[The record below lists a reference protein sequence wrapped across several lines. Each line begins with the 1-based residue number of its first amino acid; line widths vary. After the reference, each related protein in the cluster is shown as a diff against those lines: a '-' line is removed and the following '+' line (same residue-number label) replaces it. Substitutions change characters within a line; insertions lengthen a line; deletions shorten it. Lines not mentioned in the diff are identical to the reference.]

1 MALKINRKLHNILRI
16 AGWVLLIIAVG
27 IMIKI
32 LVWESNYYETMD
44 KTTRSAAVNVITSV
58 EKVANYKT
66 EQPSEEE
73 IRDHTAA
80 NDEPLFLDIPRLDV
94 HARILV
100 SQADNDGQLPVT
112 ENIHDVLWYSGSAL
126 PGQNGASIFTGQ
138 NGDNEHKGV
147 FANLEVLEKGDEI
160 KVQLGNLVEKKYKV
174 EEIYIV
180 NEADLYQRL
189 YLTQQKLD
197 GKESLS
203 LVTANTPSQNK
214 SYESAVFIRA
224 TIKD

>member
-16 AGWVLLIIAVG
+16 AGWVLLIIVVG

-138 NGDNEHKGV
+138 NGDNENKGV

-214 SYESAVFIRA
+214 PYESAVFIRA

>member
-1 MALKINRKLHNILRI
+1 MALKINRKLQNIFRV
-16 AGWVLLIIAVG
+16 AGWVLLIIVA
-27 IMIKI
+27 ILIIKI

-58 EKVANYKT
+58 EKLTSYKT
-66 EQPSEEE
+66 ELPTDEE
-73 IRDHTAA
+73 IRDHSAA
-80 NDEPLFLDIPRLDV
+80 NDEPLFLNIPRLEV

-100 SQADNDGQLPVT
+100 SQADNGGQLPVT

-138 NGDNEHKGV
+138 NGDNDNNGV

-160 KVQLGNLVEKKYKV
+160 VVQLGNLVEKKYEV
-174 EEIYIV
+174 QEIYIV

-214 SYESAVFIRA
+214 TYESAVFIRA